1 MVASFGRCG
10 MMGKTWRILLS
21 SGIALNNQIT
31 LQLLKANNSTGHLSI
46 IRNVST
52 DPLSLDLVFIIASV
66 LRSFPTYTAPGPS
79 IKISS
84 FFQPLQF
91 EVACRSGAEKI
102 IHRLSRNS
110 IEEHWMEAD
119 FVTFKVVGG
128 HGCDLFDFTHTQ
140 MGTTTEFN
148 NHIITKVVVAMQL
161 WCNTAFPSP

>member
-21 SGIALNNQIT
+21 SSIALNNQTT

-102 IHRLSRNS
+102 VHRLSRNS
-110 IEEHWMEAD
+110 IEEHWMED
-119 FVTFKVVGG
+119 DSHLRWWVGTVVIS
-128 HGCDLFDFTHTQ
+128 LTSPTLKWARQ
-140 MGTTTEFN
+140 RSSTTT
-148 NHIITKVVVAMQL
+148 L
-161 WCNTAFPSP
+161 